1 VTFRAL
7 VVDDEAG
14 VRYTI
19 AQILRDAGLAVVTAE
34 NGVDGLARAREEP
47 FDLVVSDLRMAP
59 MDGLELLEHL
69 RAEQP
74 DLRVILITA
83 HGSERLA
90 VEAIRRGA
98 YDYFKKPFE
107 LDELLAVT
115 RRALEA
121 VRLARENE
129 QLRGESA
136 LGQSLIFTSPAM
148 SRLAGLVRR
157 VAPRAVTVLL
167 TGESGTGKER
177 VAEAIVRAS
186 ERASRPFLRF
196 NCAALPDEL
205 AEAELFG
212 HTRGAF
218 TGAQRARNG
227 LFREA
232 SGGTLLLD
240 EVGELTLGTQA
251 KLLRVLQEG
260 EVRPL
265 GDDRS
270 YPVDVR
276 ILAATHRDLPR
287 LVAEGRFRE
296 DLYYRLKVVEL
307 TVPPLRERP
316 EDIPVL
322 TRHFLQRYAER
333 FGVGALR
340 APPDLVTRLATR
352 PWPGNVRELENAIEA
367 LVALSVDG
375 ELDLSLLSPAGIAP
389 GPGPATPEPAPSGAQ
404 RDTLVDAGAADAEG
418 QLSLRQRVEAY
429 ERGLIVRAL
438 EAAQGSRRGAALR
451 LGLSRAT
458 LHDKLHKY
466 GLVAGGR
473 EED

>member
-1 VTFRAL
+1 MTFRAL

-19 AQILRDAGLAVVTAE
+19 AQILRDAGVQVVTSDS
-34 NGVDGLARAREEP
+34 GVDALARARQEA

-59 MDGLELLEHL
+59 MDGLELLDHL

-136 LGQSLIFTSPAM
+136 LGQSLIFASPAM

-177 VAEAIVRAS
+177 VAEALVRAS

-196 NCAALPDEL
+196 NCAALSDDL

-227 LFREA
+227 LFRETN
-232 SGGTLLLD
+232 GGTLLLD

-260 EVRPL
+260 EVRPV

-287 LVAEGRFRE
+287 MVAEGRFRE

-340 APPDLVTRLATR
+340 VPPDLVARLAAR
-352 PWPGNVRELENAIEA
+352 PWPGNVRELENTIEA

-375 ELDLSLLSPAGIAP
+375 ELDLALLPPDGGVPAA
-389 GPGPATPEPAPSGAQ
+389 GPAAPEPTGSAAP

-418 QLSLRQRVEAY
+418 RLSLRQRVEAY

-438 EAAQGSRRGAALR
+438 EAAQGCRREAALH

-466 GLVAGGR
+466 GLVAGGG